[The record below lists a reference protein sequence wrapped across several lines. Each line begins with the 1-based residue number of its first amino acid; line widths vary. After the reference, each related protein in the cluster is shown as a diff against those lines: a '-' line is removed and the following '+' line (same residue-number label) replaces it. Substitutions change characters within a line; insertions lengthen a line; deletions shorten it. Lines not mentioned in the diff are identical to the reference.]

1 MQRCPVWV
9 NRVISV
15 VGQLLPVSLE
25 ADIVMTGQPRPVL
38 LVYAAAA
45 FKEAYVRLP
54 LLKATSRHLQTSN
67 CRRVIHRA

>member
-1 MQRCPVWV
+1 MSQL
-9 NRVISV
+9 
-15 VGQLLPVSLE
+15 GQSRHFGRQPTTSGLPLE

-45 FKEAYVRLP
+45 FKEAFVTLP